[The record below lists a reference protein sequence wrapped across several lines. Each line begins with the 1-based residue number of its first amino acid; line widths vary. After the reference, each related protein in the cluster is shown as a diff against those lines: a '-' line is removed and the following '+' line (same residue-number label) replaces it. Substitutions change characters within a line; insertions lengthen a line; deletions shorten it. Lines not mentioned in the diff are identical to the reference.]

1 MEDLT
6 TLLQASITTV
16 CDLRPE
22 DVTPDSRL
30 VDLGVDSLAVA
41 EIVVDLEI
49 RLGRELPIDL
59 LRRLDEVE
67 TVGDVAAALGDDR
80 SVVAHLDDAP

>member
-6 TLLQASITTV
+6 TLLQASIVAV
-16 CDLRPE
+16 CELRPE

-41 EIVVDLEI
+41 EVIVDLEI

-59 LRRLDEVE
+59 LRRLDQVE
-67 TVGDVAAALGDDR
+67 TVGDVAAALGDLSGAAR
-80 SVVAHLDDAP
+80 VDDAP

>member
-6 TLLQASITTV
+6 TLLRASIVVV
-16 CDLRPE
+16 CELRPE

-41 EIVVDLEI
+41 EVIVDLEI

-59 LRRLDEVE
+59 LRRLDQVE
-67 TVGDVAAALGDDR
+67 TVGDVAAALGEL
-80 SVVAHLDDAP
+80 SGAAGVNDAP